1 MSGGWQWCRFSVPKK
16 GHKYHSNGPENRL
29 KPQRCTQISCLWF
42 LCMSFVQE
50 ICPVCIL
57 SSFPICIPSTKTLS
71 VCKEFNVCLSFC
83 IFLFVFQI
91 FVCKRKPDFQ
101 WLFSFPRQ
109 TRVHPAIS
117 VAKGSKRSNFLQTRL
132 TCNQH
137 PVWDPTSPMFA
148 QKPKIKKIVYEV
160 LPTCM
165 QVKSCINRK
174 YSKRLINFKNFYRDE
189 WSIGTR
195 LFIAHIVCNAS
206 THNGLLLRHQAAEM

>member
-1 MSGGWQWCRFSVPKK
+1 MEIGLASKYLDLWKSNIWVMSGGWQWCRFSVPKK

-71 VCKEFNVCLSFC
+71 LCKEFNVCLSFC

-137 PVWDPTSPMFA
+137 PVSDPTSPMFA

-160 LPTCM
+160 FPTCM
-165 QVKSCINRK
+165 QVKSCICNRK
-174 YSKRLINFKNFYRDE
+174 
-189 WSIGTR
+189 
-195 LFIAHIVCNAS
+195 
-206 THNGLLLRHQAAEM
+206 

>member
-137 PVWDPTSPMFA
+137 PVSDPTSPMFA